1 MILVIYLRKNCV
13 NVTTMNADINTS
25 NKDIFTIIRY
35 TNCNNIVQYR
45 INTSNKDKLI
55 CSVVII
61 NIQYNE
67 T

>member
-1 MILVIYLRKNCV
+1 M
-13 NVTTMNADINTS
+13 NVDINTS

>member
-1 MILVIYLRKNCV
+1 MIV
-13 NVTTMNADINTS
+13 DINTD
-25 NKDIFTIIRY
+25 NKDIFAIIRN
-35 TNCNNIVQYR
+35 TNCNNIVQYK

-61 NIQYNE
+61 NIQYNG